1 MTNPIKLIAVDLDG
15 TLLNSQ
21 HLLTERTEKT
31 LKAAIEKGLEVVLAT
46 GKTHASA
53 REIIQKLNLKSLG
66 IYLQGLAIYDGDGH
80 IRHQQTLDLN
90 LARQVITFAEDR
102 GFPVAAYCGD
112 RILVRRIVKLVD
124 ELIKYQE
131 PMPEAVGPLQN
142 ILDAM
147 PVNKLIAIGDPHRI
161 KSLRWQ
167 LSMQLNGSVRLMQ
180 THLVEMLEILPP
192 GASKGAALKVVLKDS
207 GVGAHEVLAIGDAE
221 NDVEM
226 IQLAGIGVAVGN
238 ADAKAKEA
246 ADYVVASNDEDGVA
260 EAVERFV
267 LGIDKAKEEAPKE
280 AKPVEAKVVAEP
292 KSEVKPS

>member
-21 HLLTERTEKT
+21 HQLTERTEKA
-31 LKAAIEKGLEVVLAT
+31 LKAAIEKGVEVVLAT

-53 REIIQKLNLKSLG
+53 REIIQKLDLKSLG
-66 IYLQGLAIYDGDGH
+66 IYLQGLAIYGGDGT
-80 IRHQQTLDLN
+80 IRHQQTLDLS

-124 ELIKYQE
+124 ELVKYQE

-147 PVNKLIAIGDPHRI
+147 PINKLIAIGEPHRI

-180 THLVEMLEILPP
+180 THLIEMLEILPP
-192 GASKGAALKVVLKDS
+192 GASKGTALKVVLKDL

-238 ADAKAKEA
+238 GDAKIKEA
-246 ADYVVASNDEDGVA
+246 ADYEVASNDEDGVA

-267 LGIDKAKEEAPKE
+267 LGIDKPQAEASTE
-280 AKPVEAKVVAEP
+280 SKPAIVVSEP
-292 KSEVKPS
+292 KSGAKPS